1 MNQSSDDYLREQRE
15 NNPEFGLKHPSE
27 GGESTSTDN
36 PLAQEL
42 IDLRNDS
49 ENPYLPKSP
58 IGPVETGQPVN
69 TSENQPGAEAGDREV
84 LNNQRQIIE
93 GAHQSLDELGRLAS
107 ESGSDKNPT
116 ELNDRLKSA
125 LAKAEQDSRHP
136 DGQLDHR
143 LVADRLRIVDE
154 LSKLSHDIAE
164 TYQSYEDQLKQL
176 TNAFTRDAKDSFA
189 EFERAIDK
197 KDPDTLELESDKSL
211 DRLGQDHHQ
220 METLQ
225 TNFTHELSE
234 FSSKLKGLDERY
246 SKPMER
252 MSEKA
257 VDGGGVKIEAGQDV
271 SPPVDT
277 TSEATDVTRG
287 IDQFQAD
294 VMDDANKLAKSI
306 DDILEAQE
314 EIISRVE
321 VIKNGAR
328 KYETDDESTRR
339 TKAERLES
347 K

>member
-1 MNQSSDDYLREQRE
+1 MERS
-15 NNPEFGLKHPSE
+15 PE
-27 GGESTSTDN
+27 GESTSVDN
-36 PLAQEL
+36 KLGN
-42 IDLRNDS
+42 DLEAIRNDS
-49 ENPYLPKSP
+49 ENPYLPGSP
-58 IGPVETGQPVN
+58 IRPAEIGQLISTP
-69 TSENQPGAEAGDREV
+69 EDQPGAEAGDREV

-93 GAHQSLDELGRLAS
+93 GARQSLDELGRLAS

-154 LSKLSHDIAE
+154 LSKLSHDMAE

-176 TNAFTRDAKDSFA
+176 TNTFTRDAKDSFDQ
-189 EFERAIDK
+189 FERAIDK
-197 KDPDTLELESDKSL
+197 KDPDTLELESGKSL
-211 DRLGQDHHQ
+211 DRLGQDHRQ
-220 METLQ
+220 METLRA
-225 TNFTHELSE
+225 NFTHELSA
-234 FSSKLKGLDERY
+234 FSSKLEGLDERY

-252 MSEKA
+252 MGEKA
-257 VDGGGVKIEAGQDV
+257 VDGGGANIEAGQDI

-294 VMDDANKLAKSI
+294 AMNDVNKLAKSI
-306 DDILEAQE
+306 DDILEAQK
-314 EIISRVE
+314 EIISQVE
-321 VIKNGAR
+321 VVKNGAR
-328 KYETDDESTRR
+328 KYETDDENTRR

-347 K
+347 NYN